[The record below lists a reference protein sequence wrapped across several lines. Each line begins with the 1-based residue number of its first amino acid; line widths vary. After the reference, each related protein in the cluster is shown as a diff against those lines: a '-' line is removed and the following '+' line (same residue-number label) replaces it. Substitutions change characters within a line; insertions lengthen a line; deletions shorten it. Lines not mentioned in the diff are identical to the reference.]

1 MSGNNGLG
9 DATTGDGYAARTVE
23 ANESISVGDFVALD
37 QTASDNNVPQIVQLD
52 NGDTNEDQLAGVAK
66 EDFSNGDTGTV
77 QTDGWV
83 VGNVETGISMGER
96 LGSGG
101 TAGRAASED
110 GGNAVAWSNEGG
122 TDQTGTN
129 LAGNEAEVYLG

>member
-1 MSGNNGLG
+1 MSGNNDLG

-23 ANESISVGDFVALD
+23 ANESITAGDFVALD
-37 QTASDNNVPQIVQLD
+37 QSAGDNNVPQIVQLN
-52 NGDTNEDQLAGVAK
+52 NGNTSEDQLAGVAT

-77 QTDGWV
+77 QTAGWV
-83 VGNVETGISMGER
+83 VGNVATGISMGER

-110 GGNAVAWSNEGG
+110 GGHALAWSNEGG

-129 LAGNEAEVYLG
+129 LSGNEAEVYLG

>member
-9 DATTGDGYAARTVE
+9 DATTGGGYAARTVE
-23 ANESISVGDFVALD
+23 ANGSISAGDFVALD
-37 QTASDNNVPQIVQLD
+37 QTAGDNNVPQIVQL
-52 NGDTNEDQLAGVAK
+52 NTGNTSEDQLAGVAK
-66 EDFSNGDTGTV
+66 EDLSNGDKGTV
-77 QTDGWV
+77 QTDGWLV
-83 VGNVETGISMGER
+83 ANVATGISMGER

-110 GGNAVAWSNEGG
+110 GGHAVAWSNEGG

-129 LAGNEAEVYLG
+129 LGGNEAEVYLG